1 WLLCYVRRLPI
12 VMPDH
17 LADGLLV
24 VLLVVLALLV
34 LLVLLVRAFG
44 RDASVAP
51 GHALLRRGGQG

>member
-1 WLLCYVRRLPI
+1 
-12 VMPDH
+12 MPDH

-24 VLLVVLALLV
+24 VLLVLLALLV
-34 LLVLLVRAFG
+34 LLVVLVLLVRAFG